1 MSCYVKCN
9 HIALCPS
16 VPENRRRKSSA
27 AIQINRARKTP
38 RQIVIFASGLPLAS
52 GTPETHGE
60 QFALRYVP
68 AVVQGA
74 TRSKRLSGSGGIELR
89 PRSTHHPSTFCQSAC
104 SKGRP
109 SPPQATPS
117 WQHVLVKM
125 PRFVGAMI
133 PAMKLTILVLIA
145 LITLGNSVSMARSH
159 KTHHKPRYGAVITG
173 PQYLSPEAAAMRNA
187 QRSWPNRP
195 LCDDGG
201 YRIRPC
207 DLGGDRR

>member
-1 MSCYVKCN
+1 MMTCRSRA
-9 HIALCPS
+9 ALAVTVPALTGALAPNATTS
-16 VPENRRRKSSA
+16 VRHRRRRCAGHGFNFHHINFKEKIVSTITTKDGTQLYYKDWGTGQPVVFSHGWPLSA
-27 AIQINRARKTP
+27 DA
-38 RQIVIFASGLPLAS
+38 F
-52 GTPETHGE
+52 E
-60 QFALRYVP
+60 
-68 AVVQGA
+68 
-74 TRSKRLSGSGGIELR
+74 
-89 PRSTHHPSTFCQSAC
+89 
-104 SKGRP
+104 
-109 SPPQATPS
+109 ATPS

-125 PRFVGAMI
+125 PRVVGAMI

-159 KTHHKPRYGAVITG
+159 KTHHKPRYGPVITG